1 MSPIA
6 LFVYNR
12 PDHTRRTLQSLAA
25 ADGAERSDLYIFADG
40 PRDSDSVPAVDAVR
54 ELCRAASGF
63 ASVSVTEREDNVG
76 LAANILGGVSDV
88 ISRHGRDIVIED
100 DVNVSPFFLKYMN
113 AALEF
118 YRGRGVFS
126 IGGYTPDISI
136 PADYPY
142 STFVMH
148 RNCSWGWA
156 TWKSEWDKVD
166 WQAATFDSFIRS
178 PSLRRRFNEPGDD
191 MTPFLLRWK
200 TGAREMWDIVFSYAA
215 FRAGEPHVYPRK
227 SLVRNVGND
236 GTGTHV
242 APTTK
247 YDAPLAASVGLN
259 NFCPGVATNP
269 AIVKEFHRFYST
281 SAFRRVVNAFKRW
294 RYVLSGH

>member
-12 PDHTRRTLQSLAA
+12 PDHARRTIECLAA
-25 ADGAERSDLYIFADG
+25 ADGAATSDLYIFADG
-40 PRDSDSVPAVDAVR
+40 AKSADGAAAVEATR
-54 ELCRAASGF
+54 EVCRHATGF
-63 ASVSVTEREDNVG
+63 ASINITERETNVG
-76 LAANILGGVSDV
+76 LAANITGGVSEV
-88 ISRHGRDIVIED
+88 LERHGRVIVIED
-100 DVNVSPFFLKYMN
+100 DVCVSRGFLSYMN

-126 IGGYTPDISI
+126 IGGYTPDIAI
-136 PADYPY
+136 PQDYPY

-166 WQAATFDSFIRS
+166 WECKTFDKFIRS
-178 PSLRRRFNEPGDD
+178 RQKRAQFNEPGDD

-215 FRAGEPHVYPRK
+215 FSAGEPHVYPRK
-227 SLVRNVGND
+227 SLVRNAGND

-242 APTTK
+242 APTQRYET
-247 YDAPLAASVGLN
+247 PLAQSVSSAS
-259 NFCPGVATNP
+259 FCPGVAPVP
-269 AIVKEFHRFYST
+269 AIVEEFHRFYST
-281 SAFRRVVNAFKRW
+281 STFRRMVNTLKRW
-294 RYVLSGH
+294 KYILFS